1 MDPVEDLLVR
11 QDGVIAR
18 WQVLA
23 CGHPPAYGARKL
35 RRREW
40 VAVHPGGYVNHT
52 GPLTWQQRAWAAVL
66 ACAPAALCGE
76 SARRAHE
83 GPGRRDHDDS
93 VIHLAVD
100 RDRHLGA
107 PAGTRLHRVA
117 GFADR
122 VAWNLGPP
130 RDPLRGHDPRPGR
143 RRPRPA
149 RHGGRARRRLRDA
162 PDHGRP
168 AAGPARRTLV
178 DPAAGPPPHGPGRRG
193 GGDLLGARAR
203 LPDRGRAAHG
213 LPTGERQAARISGG
227 STAYLD
233 VRYAAL
239 GLVVELDGRLV
250 HGTAAARDRDLQ
262 RDLTTSVEEAGTTV
276 RLGYGQVFDRPC
288 ATAAAVAAV
297 MRRLGWAGSLT
308 PCEKCGGSDEPG

>member
-1 MDPVEDLLVR
+1 MDEVARLLR
-11 QDGVIAR
+11 EQDGVIGRAQALAAGTTRTAVAR
-18 WQVLA
+18 S
-23 CGHPPAYGARKL
+23 L

-40 VAVHPGGYVNHT
+40 VPVHPGVYVEHT

-66 ACAPAALCGE
+66 ACAPAALYGE

-130 RDPLRGHDPRPGR
+130 RIRYEDTILDLAAG
-143 RRPRPA
+143 
-149 RHGGRARRRLRDA
+149 A
-162 PDHGRP
+162 PDRLATV
-168 AAGPARRTLV
+168 AALADACGTRRTT
-178 DPAAGPPPHGPGRRG
+178 AARLLDRLGERSWIPQR
-193 GGDLLGARAR
+193 DLLRTVLADVAEGTCSVLEHGYLTEVER
-203 LPDRGRAAHG
+203 AHG